1 MSEVEK
7 LRVLQETDLRIV
19 QIEKELADIPA
30 RKESER
36 TRLEEHQTAVAQAE
50 DEMKERKSHVKNL
63 DLEASAKREKIN
75 KLRTQQL
82 ELKTNEA
89 FRACDTE
96 IAGLEA
102 GIKKLEDKELELMDN
117 VEQGRKMLADAN
129 ADLKEEEEIVEEDC
143 VMLDERAGSLQT
155 ELDDIKAGRETVAV
169 DVDPVW
175 RRRYEQLFANKRSVI
190 VVSSGNGVCGGCHMK
205 LPPYAIH
212 DAKKQLKIVICDF
225 CGRILY

>member
-19 QIEKELADIPA
+19 QIEKELGDIPA
-30 RKESER
+30 RKEGEC
-36 TRLEEHQTAVAQAE
+36 TRLEEHQATVAKAE

-63 DLEASAKREKIN
+63 ELETTAKSDKIN

-82 ELKTNEA
+82 DLKTNEA

-102 GIKKLEDKELELMDN
+102 GIKKLEDKEL
-117 VEQGRKMLADAN
+117 KLAEATE
-129 ADLKEEEEIVEEDC
+129 DLKEEEEIVEEDC
-143 VMLDERAGSLQT
+143 VMLDERAADLQR
-155 ELDDIKAGRETVAV
+155 ELDEIKAGREAAAA
-169 DVDPVW
+169 DVDPAW
-175 RRRYEQLFANKRSVI
+175 RKHYERLFANKRSVI

-205 LPPYAIH
+205 LPPYSLH
-212 DAKKQLKIVICDF
+212 DAKKQLKIVTCDF
-225 CGRILY
+225 CARILY